1 MVYFLI
7 LIAILVVL
15 LGVTSVRRSLI
26 TKPVF
31 AVFKKILP
39 PLSDTEREAMEAG
52 DVWWDGELFKGKPDW
67 KKLHAIPKAELSVD
81 EQAFMDNQVETLL
94 KMLDDYKIVQE
105 QRDLPVEVWNYIKR
119 EGFFAMII
127 PKSYGGREFSAIAN
141 STIVSRI
148 ATRSLTAAVTIMVP
162 TR

>member
-1 MVYFLI
+1 MLVLLI
-7 LIAILVVL
+7 LLVALVVI
-15 LGVTSVRRSLI
+15 LGVADIRRSLI
-26 TKPVF
+26 TKPIF

-52 DVWWDGELFKGKPDW
+52 DVWWDGDLFKGKPDW
-67 KKLHAIPKAELSVD
+67 QKLHSFPKAELNAD

-105 QRDLPVEVWNYIKR
+105 QRDLPEEVWAYLKR

-127 PKSYGGREFSAIAN
+127 PKSYGGRELSAIAN
-141 STIVSRI
+141 STI
-148 ATRSLTAAVTIMVP
+148 
-162 TR
+162 

>member
-1 MVYFLI
+1 MVYLLI
-7 LIAILVVL
+7 IVAILVVL
-15 LGVTSVRRSLI
+15 FGVTSIRRSLI

-31 AVFKKILP
+31 GIFKKILP

-67 KKLHAIPKAELSVD
+67 QKLHAIPKAELSAD

-94 KMLDDYKIVQE
+94 TMLDDYKIVQE
-105 QRDLPVEVWNYIKR
+105 DRDLPKAVWDYIKR

-127 PKSYGGREFSAIAN
+127 PKAYGGREFSAIAN

-148 ATRSLTAAVTIMVP
+148 ATR
-162 TR
+162 

>member
-1 MVYFLI
+1 MLVL
-7 LIAILVVL
+7 LLLVVTL
-15 LGVTSVRRSLI
+15 AVVLGVTDIRRNLI
-26 TKPVF
+26 TKPIF

-67 KKLHAIPKAELSVD
+67 QKLHSFPKAELNED
-81 EQAFMDNQVETLL
+81 EQAFLDNQVETLL
-94 KMLDDYKIVQE
+94 QMLDDYKIVQE
-105 QRDLPVEVWNYIKR
+105 QRDLPQEVWAFLKR

-148 ATRSLTAAVTIMVP
+148 ATRSLTAAVTVMV
-162 TR
+162 